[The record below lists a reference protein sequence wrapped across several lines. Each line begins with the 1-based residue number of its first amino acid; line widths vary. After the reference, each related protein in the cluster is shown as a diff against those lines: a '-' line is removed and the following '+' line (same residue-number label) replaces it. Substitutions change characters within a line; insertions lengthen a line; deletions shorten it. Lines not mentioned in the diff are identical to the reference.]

1 MRPSPRVERRTS
13 ASSPATQRVDR
24 DGERTLFVRYRRH
37 GDMAARDEIVTRY
50 LGLAHAVARRYSRGG
65 VPDDDLAQVASLGL
79 VKAVDRFET
88 ERGTRFSSFA
98 VPAIVGELKRHL
110 REHGW
115 GVHVPRAVQEQAL
128 AVARGLDALSAELG
142 RTPTPYELAMRLEL
156 SVEEVLEGLE
166 AASARQPDRLDAPAG
181 GDQGETVAA
190 GLGDVDERLSLAE
203 AREDVRRA
211 LSRLSEEE
219 RRLLCMRFF
228 EELTQDQIARRIGV
242 SQMQVSRLLRATL
255 DHANSA
261 IV

>member
-1 MRPSPRVERRTS
+1 MRHSPQVERRAS
-13 ASSPATQRVDR
+13 AGSPAALRVDR
-24 DGERTLFVRYRRH
+24 AGERTLFARYHRD
-37 GDMAARDEIVTRY
+37 GDLAARDEIVSRY
-50 LGLAHAVARRYSRGG
+50 LGLAHAVARRYSRSGAR
-65 VPDDDLAQVASLGL
+65 DDDLDQVASLGL

-88 ERGTRFSSFA
+88 ERGTRFSTFA
-98 VPAIVGELKRHL
+98 VPAIAGELKRHL

-115 GVHVPRAVQEQAL
+115 GVHVPRAVQEEAL

-142 RTPTPYELAMRLEL
+142 RTPTPRELAMRLEL

-166 AASARQPDRLDAPAG
+166 AASARQPDRLDAPVG

-203 AREDVRRA
+203 ARQDARRA

-228 EELTQDQIARRIGV
+228 EELTQQEIAHRIGV
-242 SQMQVSRLLRATL
+242 SQMQVSRLLRAAL
-255 DHANSA
+255 DHANRA
-261 IV
+261 ID